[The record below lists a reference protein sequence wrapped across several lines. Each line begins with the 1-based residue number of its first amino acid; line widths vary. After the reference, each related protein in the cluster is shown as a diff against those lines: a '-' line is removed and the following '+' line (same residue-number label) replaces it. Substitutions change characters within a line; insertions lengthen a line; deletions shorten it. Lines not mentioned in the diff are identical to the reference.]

1 MTRFILIVLLLFV
14 GGLIYSSINEGIE
27 KRNDRWKKE
36 IYDLRTEDW
45 RLIEIH
51 DSMMIE
57 PETVEEKDYKVL
69 INRLGEYNNEN
80 LESY

>member
-1 MTRFILIVLLLFV
+1 MTRFVLIVLALFV

-57 PETVEEKDYKVL
+57 PETVEEKDYKIL

-80 LESY
+80 LENY